1 MSNPKKL
8 AKALL
13 FAGLIGAGVVI
24 ACGPDFPAQLLDD
37 RGGTLH
43 ATPSNSFRYEAA
55 RLTPATDALRARDT
69 DPYYQPPQ
77 AYIPEDDDP
86 ELDTTQRNA
95 IRKMRAQADG
105 DAACAAGAGVPE
117 AARLYAAGAVDYL
130 LAQREPGELGEQRL
144 ARAQRRFQA
153 ILALP
158 AAQSV
163 ARSVWASYMLA
174 DIGDISSAIHDD
186 ATARAQ
192 TAKAYEHARELAR
205 AGAPDPLGLAVASYG
220 QQARLLLTGAQGECS
235 YIDLL
240 NDTPAWTRFP
250 RPRSSRPSACTPNR
264 RRAARPA
271 AMRRCACWPA
281 GRWASP
287 NAPAP

>member
-105 DAACAAGAGVPE
+105 DAAAAGAGVPE

-163 ARSVWASYMLA
+163 ARSVGRRTCWL
-174 DIGDISSAIHDD
+174 ISGTSPAPSTTMPPRGHKPPRPTNTPANCPRRCAGSAGPG
-186 ATARAQ
+186 RRQ
-192 TAKAYEHARELAR
+192 LRP
-205 AGAPDPLGLAVASYG
+205 AGAPAAD
-220 QQARLLLTGAQGECS
+220 
-235 YIDLL
+235 
-240 NDTPAWTRFP
+240 
-250 RPRSSRPSACTPNR
+250 
-264 RRAARPA
+264 RRA
-271 AMRRCACWPA
+271 RRVQLY
-281 GRWASP
+281 
-287 NAPAP
+287 

>member
-1 MSNPKKL
+1 M
-8 AKALL
+8 
-13 FAGLIGAGVVI
+13 
-24 ACGPDFPAQLLDD
+24 PASSAPVWSSPAAPTSPQLLDD

-86 ELDTTQRNA
+86 ELDATQRNA

-105 DAACAAGAGVPE
+105 DAAYAAGASVPE

-130 LAQREPGELGEQRL
+130 LAQREPGGLGEQRL

-186 ATARAQ
+186 AAARAQ
-192 TAKAYEHARELAR
+192 PPRPTNTPANWPAPVRRIRWPGRRQLR
-205 AGAPDPLGLAVASYG
+205 PAGAPAAD
-220 QQARLLLTGAQGECS
+220 
-235 YIDLL
+235 
-240 NDTPAWTRFP
+240 
-250 RPRSSRPSACTPNR
+250 
-264 RRAARPA
+264 RRA
-271 AMRRCACWPA
+271 RRVQLY
-281 GRWASP
+281 
-287 NAPAP
+287 

>member
-1 MSNPKKL
+1 MPASSAP
-8 AKALL
+8 
-13 FAGLIGAGVVI
+13 VVV

-43 ATPSNSFRYEAA
+43 ATPSNCSAEAA

-86 ELDTTQRNA
+86 ELDTTSATPSARCA
-95 IRKMRAQADG
+95 RRRRRRG
-105 DAACAAGAGVPE
+105 LAAGASVPE

-186 ATARAQ
+186 AARAQ
-192 TAKAYEHARELAR
+192 TAKAYEHAANWP
-205 AGAPDPLGLAVASYG
+205 APVRRIRWAWPSPATAS
-220 QQARLLLTGAQGECS
+220 
-235 YIDLL
+235 
-240 NDTPAWTRFP
+240 
-250 RPRSSRPSACTPNR
+250 
-264 RRAARPA
+264 RRA
-271 AMRRCACWPA
+271 CC
-281 GRWASP
+281 
-287 NAPAP
+287 

>member
-1 MSNPKKL
+1 MPASSAP
-8 AKALL
+8 
-13 FAGLIGAGVVI
+13 VVI

-86 ELDTTQRNA
+86 ELDATQRNA

-105 DAACAAGAGVPE
+105 DAAYAAGASVPE

-130 LAQREPGELGEQRL
+130 LAQREPGGLGEQRL

-186 ATARAQ
+186 AARAQ

-250 RPRSSRPSACTPNR
+250 RPRSSRPSACTPSR